1 MSASPIPM
9 GCESAGSCELTRI
22 IRASHALS
30 VLRAFYCDVGG
41 SRCERRRR
49 HDQGIP
55 VPSDLLPNGR
65 RLSDFQL
72 SGNAA

>member
-1 MSASPIPM
+1 ME
-9 GCESAGSCELTRI
+9 CESAGSCELTRI

-41 SRCERRRR
+41 TRCERRRR
-49 HDQGIP
+49 SAEGIP

-65 RLSDFQL
+65 RLSDFHF